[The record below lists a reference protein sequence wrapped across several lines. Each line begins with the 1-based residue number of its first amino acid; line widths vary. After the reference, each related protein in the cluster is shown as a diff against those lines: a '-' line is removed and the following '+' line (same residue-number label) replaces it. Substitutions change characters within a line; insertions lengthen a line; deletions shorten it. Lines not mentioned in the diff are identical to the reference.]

1 MFCKRNNV
9 KDTTKYCGGDL
20 VNYYAH
26 SNTELNKS
34 EWHLLKDHL
43 EDTATLAAGFATSFG
58 AEKFGCLAGLLHDIG
73 KYSLDFQ
80 RRLEG
85 NRNKVDHS
93 TAGAI
98 EVVKKYNNKSLGRIL
113 AYAIA
118 GHHSGLQDWGSK
130 VDESSLEGRLIKSG
144 LPDYSSYQSEINLPQ
159 EAEMIFP
166 IKKKPVGLGFSVQ
179 FFTRILYSSLVDADF
194 LDTERALNFENSSLR
209 DNIFSLEKMLSAL
222 EVFLKDKSC
231 TAPDTPVNRRR
242 TEILADCDDKAG
254 YKPGFFSLSV
264 PTGGGKTLSSMSFAL
279 KHAITHGMKRVIY
292 VIPYTSIIEQN
303 AAVFKD
309 IFGEEKVLEHH
320 SNFSYPEETTLENE
334 SENEP
339 QGIGGLKLASE
350 NWDMPIVMTTNV
362 QFFESLFAAKS
373 SRCRKLHN
381 IANSVVI
388 IDEAQMIPTG
398 FLKPCINALVELVA
412 NYNTTIVLC
421 TATQPAINRL
431 LPPGCEQPLE
441 IVKDPEELYRA
452 FKRVKVDNLGSL
464 SDDTLT
470 EKLLSQD
477 QVLCILNSKKHAR
490 IIFGRIADKEAF
502 HLSTRMCP
510 AHRSQIL
517 QEIRK
522 RLKEAEPCRVV
533 STQLI
538 EAGVDVDFPV
548 VYRSSAGV
556 DSIAQSAGRCNREGL
571 REIGEVY
578 VFKPTEKYGLPSGWL
593 SRTATIGEGVFRRHE
608 DPLSLDAV
616 KDYFTELYNIE
627 GEGLDKERIMADI
640 AEQEKGLKFPFR
652 TIADK
657 FKLIDDQNTTAIV
670 IPWDKHCKEVFEK
683 ARWSKFPSK
692 YIRMLQKYSVQVYE
706 QEFREMLQIG
716 LLENIGGKFY
726 VLSEDAFK
734 SEYSPKMGLLP
745 CTESMLLHDT
755 LII

>member
-1 MFCKRNNV
+1 MK
-9 KDTTKYCGGDL
+9 
-20 VNYYAH
+20 YYAH
-26 SNTELNKS
+26 SKTELSKT

-43 EDTATLAAGFATSFG
+43 EDTAKLTAGFASGFG
-58 AEKFGCLAGLLHDIG
+58 AENLGRAAGLLHDIG
-73 KYSLDFQ
+73 KYSPDFQ
-80 RRLEG
+80 KRLEG
-85 NRNKVDHS
+85 ERNKVDHS
-93 TAGAI
+93 SAGAI
-98 EVVKKYNNKSLGRIL
+98 EAVKHYNKAFGRIL
-113 AYAIA
+113 AYTIA
-118 GHHSGLQDWGSK
+118 GHHSGLHDWGSK
-130 VDESSLEGRLIKSG
+130 IDESSLEGRLIKKS
-144 LPDYSSYQSEINLPQ
+144 LPDYSPYQSEIDLPGS
-159 EAEMIFP
+159 EDLVLP
-166 IKKKPVGLGFSVQ
+166 LKKLPFGTGFSGQ
-179 FFTRILYSSLVDADF
+179 FFTRFLYSSLVDADF
-194 LDTERALNFENSSLR
+194 LDTERALDVEKSSLR
-209 DNIFSLEKMLSAL
+209 DKTFSLEKMLSTL
-222 EVFLKDKSC
+222 EVHLTDKSRSSQ
-231 TAPDTPVNRRR
+231 DTPVNRRR
-242 TEILADCDDKAG
+242 AEILADCENKASN
-254 YKPGFFSLSV
+254 KPGFFTLSV

-279 KHAITHGMKRVIY
+279 KHAITHGMKRIIY

-309 IFGEEKVLEHH
+309 IFGKEKVLEHH
-320 SNFSYPEETTLENE
+320 SNFNYPEEAFLE
-334 SENEP
+334 SESEYEP
-339 QGIGGLKLASE
+339 QGIGNLKLASE
-350 NWDMPIVMTTNV
+350 NWDMPIIMTTNV

-381 IANSVVI
+381 ITNSVVI

-431 LPPGCEQPLE
+431 LPPDCEQPLE
-441 IVKDPEELYRA
+441 IVKDPDELYRA
-452 FKRVKVDNLGSL
+452 FQRVKVHNLGGL
-464 SDDTLT
+464 SDDMLA
-470 EKLLSQD
+470 EKLLSLD
-477 QVLCILNSKKHAR
+477 QVLCIVNSKKHAR
-490 IIFGRIADKEAF
+490 LIFEKIKDKEAF

-522 RLKEAEPCRVV
+522 KLKAGAPCRVV

-571 REIGEVY
+571 REIGDVY
-578 VFKPTEKYGLPSGWL
+578 VFKPTEKHGLPSGWL

-608 DPLSLDAV
+608 DPLSLEGV
-616 KDYFTELYNIE
+616 RDYFTELYNIE

-640 AEQEKGLKFPFR
+640 SEQEKALIFPFR

-670 IPWDKHCKEVFEK
+670 IPWDEK
-683 ARWSKFPSK
+683 CREILENTRWSKFPGS
-692 YIRMLQKYSVQVYE
+692 YIRRLQKYSVQVYE

-726 VLSEDAFK
+726 VLSGEAYN
-734 SEYSPKMGLLP
+734 SEYSTKMGLLP
-745 CTESMLLHDT
+745 CTESMLLKDT

>member
-1 MFCKRNNV
+1 MK
-9 KDTTKYCGGDL
+9 
-20 VNYYAH
+20 YYAH
-26 SNTELNKS
+26 SMTELSKS
-34 EWHLLKDHL
+34 EWHLLIDHL
-43 EDTATLAAGFATSFG
+43 EDTATLAAGFAASFG
-58 AEKFGCLAGLLHDIG
+58 AEKLGCVAGLLHDIG
-73 KYSLDFQ
+73 KYSPDFQ

-85 NRNKVDHS
+85 DRKKVDHS
-93 TAGAI
+93 SAGAI
-98 EVVKKYNNKSLGRIL
+98 EVVRNYNKAFGRML
-113 AYAIA
+113 AYTIA

-130 VDESSLEGRLIKSG
+130 VDESSLEGRLIKRG
-144 LPDYSSYQSEINLPQ
+144 LPDYSSYQSEIDLPR
-159 EAEMIFP
+159 EAELIFP
-166 IKKKPVGLGFSVQ
+166 IKKMPVGLGFSAQ
-179 FFTRILYSSLVDADF
+179 FFTRFLYSSLVDADF

-231 TAPDTPVNRRR
+231 RAPDTPVNRRR
-242 TEILADCDDKAG
+242 AEILADCGDKAS

-320 SNFSYPEETTLENE
+320 SNFSYPEEALLE
-334 SENEP
+334 SESEDEP

-350 NWDMPIVMTTNV
+350 NWDMPIIMTTNV

-381 IANSVVI
+381 LANSVVI

-398 FLKPCINALVELVA
+398 FLKPCINALVELVT

-431 LPPGCEQPLE
+431 LPPDFKQPLE
-441 IVKDPEELYRA
+441 IVNDPDELYRA
-452 FKRVKVDNLGSL
+452 FQRVKVHNLGSL
-464 SDDTLT
+464 SDDILV
-470 EKLLSQD
+470 EKLLSAE
-477 QVLCILNSKKHAR
+477 QVLCIVNSKKHAR
-490 IIFGRIADKEAF
+490 LIFDKIKDKEAF

-510 AHRSQIL
+510 AHRSQSL
-517 QEIRK
+517 QEVRK
-522 RLKEAEPCRVV
+522 KLKAGEPCRVV

-538 EAGVDVDFPV
+538 EAGVDVDFPI
-548 VYRSSAGV
+548 VYRSAAGV

-578 VFKPTEKYGLPSGWL
+578 VFKPEKHGLPSGWL

-616 KDYFTELYNIE
+616 KDYFTQLYNIE
-627 GEGLDKERIMADI
+627 GEGLDKERIMAEI
-640 AEQEKGLKFPFR
+640 AEQEKALKFPFR

-670 IPWDKHCKEVFEK
+670 IPWDKHCKELLEK

-692 YIRMLQKYSVQVYE
+692 YIRMLQKFSVQVYE

-726 VLSEDAFK
+726 VLREDAFN

>member
-1 MFCKRNNV
+1 LK
-9 KDTTKYCGGDL
+9 
-20 VNYYAH
+20 YYAH
-26 SNTELNKS
+26 SKPELSKS
-34 EWHLLKDHL
+34 EWHLLIDHL
-43 EDTATLAAGFATSFG
+43 EDTATLAAGFAASFG
-58 AEKFGCLAGLLHDIG
+58 AEKLGRVAGLLHDIG
-73 KYSLDFQ
+73 KYSPDFQ

-85 NRNKVDHS
+85 DRKKVDHS
-93 TAGAI
+93 SAGAI
-98 EVVKKYNNKSLGRIL
+98 EVVRNYNKAFGRML
-113 AYAIA
+113 AYTIA
-118 GHHSGLQDWGSK
+118 GHHSGLQDWGTK
-130 VDESSLEGRLIKSG
+130 VDESSLEGRLIKKL
-144 LPDYSSYQSEINLPQ
+144 LPDYSAFLSEINLPRS
-159 EAEMIFP
+159 EELILPLKNLPF
-166 IKKKPVGLGFSVQ
+166 GTGFSGQ
-179 FFTRILYSSLVDADF
+179 FFTRFLYSSLVDADF

-209 DNIFSLEKMLSAL
+209 DNVFPLEKMLSAL

-231 TAPDTPVNRRR
+231 SAPDTPVNRRR
-242 TEILADCDDKAG
+242 AEILADCGDKASCE
-254 YKPGFFSLSV
+254 PGFFSLSV

-279 KHAITHGMKRVIY
+279 KHAIKHGMKRVIY

-303 AAVFKD
+303 ATVYKD

-320 SNFSYPEETTLENE
+320 SNFSYPEEAILERE
-334 SENEP
+334 SEDDP

-350 NWDMPIVMTTNV
+350 NWDMPIIMTTNV

-398 FLKPCINALVELVA
+398 FLKPCINALVELVS
-412 NYNTTIVLC
+412 NYSTTIVLC
-421 TATQPAINRL
+421 TATQPAINKL
-431 LPPGCEQPLE
+431 LPPNFKQPLE
-441 IVKDPEELYRA
+441 IVNDPDELYRA
-452 FKRVKVDNLGSL
+452 FQRVKVHNLSSL
-464 SDDTLT
+464 ADDVLA
-470 EKLLSQD
+470 EQLLAEN
-477 QVLCILNSKKHAR
+477 QVLCIVNSKKHAR
-490 IIFGRIADKEAF
+490 IVYEKIEDKEAF

-510 AHRSQIL
+510 AHRSQSL
-517 QEIRK
+517 HEVRK
-522 RLKEAEPCRVV
+522 KLKAGEPCRVV

-548 VYRSSAGV
+548 VYRSTAGV

-571 REIGEVY
+571 REIGNVY
-578 VFKPTEKYGLPSGWL
+578 VFKPEKHGLPLGWL

-627 GEGLDKERIMADI
+627 GEGLDKERIMAEI
-640 AEQEKGLKFPFR
+640 AEQGKALKFPFR

-670 IPWDKHCKEVFEK
+670 IPYDEK
-683 ARWSKFPSK
+683 CREILERARWNKFPGK
-692 YIRMLQKYSVQVYE
+692 YIRRLQKYSVQVYE

-726 VLSEDAFK
+726 VLSETAYK
-734 SEYSPKMGLLP
+734 SDYSPKLGLLP
-745 CTESMLLHDT
+745 CTESMLLNAN